1 MPTRRRRVDSPGSIT
16 NFKRA
21 VTGVASKEK
30 LNSHGKMLVPTH
42 RNHNQIIPGPTI
54 SLIHHVTGESTLSS

>member
-21 VTGVASKEK
+21 VTGVASKGTS
-30 LNSHGKMLVPTH
+30 NSHGEGLVPTK
-42 RNHNQIIPGPTI
+42 RNQTKIRIKTLLNQHDSYAFT
-54 SLIHHVTGESTLSS
+54 